1 MSYLYF
7 RPIGFHRYRCK
18 LLSLFISL
26 GCLITTESAHADYDA
41 LIQQARNGNTD
52 PMLEYI
58 REEEK
63 RQRLSSSRIA
73 DWLQVASWAGDDN
86 EVISLWQRYRSVTL
100 PARGISAVARAYRNQ
115 RQWSQAIQLW
125 RTALILDQQNIGKQ
139 NSDIKTGLIMTLADA
154 KQDQEARRLAKD
166 LLLHQPSAANYR
178 LMAYVDQAAGRTWDA
193 MQMLSTAHERF
204 PNNKEVVQDYLIS
217 LKNNRVSGS
226 AWHLG
231 QQHSTQL
238 TTEQLRRLETDAAA
252 ELVRLSMIPNRSEKE
267 RFDIADKAIAR
278 YEDMLNQW
286 HNLTDAQQD
295 YQRAR
300 IDRLGALL
308 SRHWM
313 QEVINEYLI
322 LQEQAKQKKSLPV
335 PEYAQKWA
343 AAAYL
348 NLRQPEKARDILRSL
363 NYSSM
368 NHSSISYP
376 NENTLPF
383 GKISRP
389 NIPPEDDMVLFY
401 ADVESEHLDAAQQ
414 LAVNIKQRNPY
425 MLNVFGSPIRIPND
439 DWLQGQQFL
448 AESAQL
454 RENLPEAEKRFTH
467 LARTAPG
474 NQKLRIDLAAIWL
487 DRGWARRAESELKQI
502 EGLDHRNLSLEVQ
515 QGYTALALQEW
526 HQMDLLA
533 DDVITRAPENML
545 AKRFN
550 RLRNVHHMSELRIK
564 INQGINSDSPKSGK
578 HSSDIDAVFYSP
590 PLDDNWRLFAGG
602 AYNRSQFPE
611 SRGINRDLRGG
622 VEWRSRDFW
631 LESEVSARNY
641 HHGSKIGLRVAGWH
655 DFNDQWRLGGS
666 VERLARN
673 TPLHALSNNIHA
685 NGGQIYARWR
695 YSERS
700 QWTARFAPSFFSDGN
715 HRFEYGIDGLQRLYT
730 TPYLKLDAKL
740 ELGTAHNTQQNTPYF
755 NPRSDFTFFPAL
767 EADHIMYRHYQTV
780 WSQQAV
786 AGIGQ
791 YWQQGYGSGLITMVG
806 YGQRIKWNDVIDAG
820 VRITLDKRPYDG
832 KRESNLQATF
842 DLIYRF

>member
-7 RPIGFHRYRCK
+7 RPMGFHRYRYK

-26 GCLITTESAHADYDA
+26 GCLITTESAQADYDA
-41 LIQQARNGNTD
+41 LIQQARNGNTE

-58 REEEK
+58 RQEEK
-63 RQRLSSSRIA
+63 QHRLSASKIA
-73 DWLQVASWAGDDN
+73 DWLQVASWAGHDD
-86 EVISLWQRYRSVTL
+86 EVISLWQRYRSVAL

-115 RQWSQAIQLW
+115 RQWTQAIQIW
-125 RTALILDQQNIGKQ
+125 RTALALDQQN
-139 NSDIKTGLIMTLADA
+139 SDTKAGLIMTLADA

-166 LLLHQPSAANYR
+166 LLAHQPSAANYR
-178 LMAYVDQAAGRTWDA
+178 LMAYVDQAAGRTWGA
-193 MQMLSTAHERF
+193 MQILSTAHERF
-204 PNNKEVVQDYLIS
+204 PDNKEVAQDYLFS
-217 LKNNRVSGS
+217 LKNNRVSS
-226 AWHLG
+226 PAWHLG

-238 TTEQLRRLETDAAA
+238 TTERLTSEQLTSEQLRKLETDAAA

-267 RFDIADKAIAR
+267 RFDIADKALAR
-278 YEDMLNQW
+278 YENMLNQW
-286 HNLTDAQQD
+286 HNLADAQQD
-295 YQRAR
+295 SQRAR

-308 SRHWM
+308 ARHQM

-322 LQEQAKQKKSLPV
+322 LQKQAEQKKGLHV

-363 NYSSM
+363 NR
-368 NHSSISYP
+368 P
-376 NENTLPF
+376 NENIVPF
-383 GKISRP
+383 GEISRP
-389 NIPPEDDMVLFY
+389 NIPPEDDIVLFY
-401 ADVESEHLDAAQQ
+401 ANVESEHLDAAQQ
-414 LAVNIKQRNPY
+414 LATNIKQRNPH

-439 DWLQGQQFL
+439 GWLQGQQFL

-454 RENLPEAEKRFTH
+454 HEDLPEAEKRFAH

-487 DRGWARRAESELKQI
+487 DRGWSRRAESELKQI
-502 EGLDHRNLSLEVQ
+502 EGLDHRNLSLEIQ

-564 INQGINSDSPKSGK
+564 ASQGINSDNPKSGK
-578 HSSDIDAVFYSP
+578 HSSDIDAVLYSP

-602 AYNRSQFPE
+602 AYNRSQFSE
-611 SRGINRDLRGG
+611 ERGLNRDLRGG

-631 LESEVSARNY
+631 LEGEVSARNY
-641 HHGSKIGLRVAGWH
+641 QHGSKIGLRIAGWH

-666 VERLARN
+666 AEHLARN
-673 TPLHALSNNIHA
+673 TPLRALSNNIHA
-685 NGGQIYARWR
+685 NGGQIYTLWR

-700 QWTARFAPSFFSDGN
+700 QWSARFAPSFFSDGN
-715 HRFEYGIDGLQRLYT
+715 HRFEYGIDSLQRLYT
-730 TPYLKLDAKL
+730 APYLKLDTKL
-740 ELGTAHNTQQNTPYF
+740 ELSTTHNTHQNTPYF
-755 NPRSDFTFFPAL
+755 NPKSDFTFLSEL

-780 WSQQAV
+780 WSQQIA

-791 YWQQGYGSGLITMVG
+791 YWQQEYSRGLITMVG